1 MSDRAIE
8 KREEILDYWLGG
20 DLSEKSRL
28 WFSRDGA
35 TDADIGARFGA
46 LHERAAAGELDT
58 WADTPRG
65 RLALII
71 LLDQF
76 SRNLH
81 RDSPAAFASDA
92 RAQALCTEGMDRGDD
107 RGLSGLERWFFYMPL
122 QHAEDREL
130 QELSV
135 RAFEEL
141 AASAQPEHASMVQG
155 GLDYARR
162 HRDVIER
169 FGRFPHRNQVL
180 GRDTTAEEREYLAT
194 HGGF

>member
-1 MSDRAIE
+1 MWAPRRKEASLRDAPRGLFMTPRCAMILTAP
-8 KREEILDYWLGG
+8 RE
-20 DLSEKSRL
+20 
-28 WFSRDGA
+28 
-35 TDADIGARFGA
+35 TDCLLRYEWPGPAD
-46 LHERAAAGELDT
+46 AGEL
-58 WADTPRG
+58 APPRAGG
-65 RLALII
+65 RI
-71 LLDQF
+71 LVAW
-76 SRNLH
+76 SAAGGGV
-81 RDSPAAFASDA
+81 PAAEHIDASDA